1 MMFLFEIYQSAKFAG
16 FAEFFRDIFQ
26 LKVTKTP
33 AWDDAFII
41 SFSFYWKAN
50 FIQQRLSEISTQ
62 SGAAQLTCPTYGKGK
77 SSGPSYLSRGY
88 VSLLEGIGSLYAN
101 SSHLQRRGIVS
112 FFSSPSPSTASAK
125 KEKKKERKTERGGVF
140 CTLYR
145 HPWVSSDFFGGD
157 RTWNHLAT
165 MLAIG
170 GSVAKGSLLQWSFLQ
185 KVKQIVNAWIATIRH
200 VHTYSERIA
209 YCVDI
214 IIYIYIA
221 TIYIV

>member
-88 VSLLEGIGSLYAN
+88 VSLLEGIGSLTPMLPTFRGEA
-101 SSHLQRRGIVS
+101 SCPFSHLRRRPRPQQRKKKR
-112 FFSSPSPSTASAK
+112 K
-125 KEKKKERKTERGGVF
+125 KEKQREGESFVPYIGIHGFQVIFLGV
-140 CTLYR
+140 TVL
-145 HPWVSSDFFGGD
+145 G
-157 RTWNHLAT
+157 
-165 MLAIG
+165 
-170 GSVAKGSLLQWSFLQ
+170 
-185 KVKQIVNAWIATIRH
+185 TI
-200 VHTYSERIA
+200 
-209 YCVDI
+209 
-214 IIYIYIA
+214 
-221 TIYIV
+221 